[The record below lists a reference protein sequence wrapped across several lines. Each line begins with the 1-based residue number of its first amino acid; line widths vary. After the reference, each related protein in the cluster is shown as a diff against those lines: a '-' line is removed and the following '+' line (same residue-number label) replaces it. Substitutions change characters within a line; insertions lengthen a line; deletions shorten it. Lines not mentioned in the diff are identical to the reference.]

1 MSYIAKVSS
10 KGWVVIPKPLR
21 DQYRILSG
29 SKLLFTE
36 RDNKLTIIPLPQDPV
51 RSFRGMLKNYSL
63 VQELLKS
70 RKEDESIEEIRVR
83 QLCDTGLLSE

>member
-21 DQYRILSG
+21 DRYRILPG
-29 SKLLFTE
+29 SKLLFAE
-36 RDNKLTIIPLPQDPV
+36 RDDKLTIIPLPQDPV
-51 RSFRGMLKNYSL
+51 RSFRGMLKDYSL

-70 RKEDESIEEIRVR
+70 RKEEETIEEVR
-83 QLCDTGLLSE
+83 AGQLRGTGLLSE